1 MSSQSAR
8 TPPAGLPV
16 KFVRQMS
23 SRVSLSFKKQ
33 YGDRW
38 ALDGLGEKTVNAKA
52 DVTLSP
58 KERWWRAFV
67 RCDPRRHLAE
77 YFRAGDER
85 GPYGY
90 LRALNARPSEG
101 NASRF
106 FSVWRPTSIHAMRML
121 FEGTAVGKALNI
133 KGKSALSGPLT
144 GFVPFMQIDSEA
156 DKKRVRISPP
166 DARIHIFYT
175 SWALR
180 EVARN
185 ELLMVL
191 SELQEE
197 VARMDVELDK
207 NKSSMTDDLLSM
219 LNGDMAGETDDDW
232 GGLIFKSVEYAD
244 AGRDLAFRLMQI
256 RCVDPT
262 VKEVDTF
269 ASTGI
274 YGLDVPERLLWEAY
288 VTRQDISPAPGMETG
303 RASEPAFQDLNL
315 QALRD
320 RKKPPPVAL
329 WQHDSEN
336 PMNPR
341 TLLMAHEEKVHR
353 AAAHEAHPRRRPPP
367 AANPLVLTLP
377 CCGARCLAIAAICHG
392 LSVNSPPP
400 LCSPS
405 RQNT

>member
-1 MSSQSAR
+1 
-8 TPPAGLPV
+8 
-16 KFVRQMS
+16 
-23 SRVSLSFKKQ
+23 
-33 YGDRW
+33 
-38 ALDGLGEKTVNAKA
+38 
-52 DVTLSP
+52 
-58 KERWWRAFV
+58 
-67 RCDPRRHLAE
+67 
-77 YFRAGDER
+77 
-85 GPYGY
+85 
-90 LRALNARPSEG
+90 
-101 NASRF
+101 
-106 FSVWRPTSIHAMRML
+106 
-121 FEGTAVGKALNI
+121 
-133 KGKSALSGPLT
+133 
-144 GFVPFMQIDSEA
+144 
-156 DKKRVRISPP
+156 
-166 DARIHIFYT
+166 
-175 SWALR
+175 
-180 EVARN
+180 
-185 ELLMVL
+185 
-191 SELQEE
+191 
-197 VARMDVELDK
+197 MDVELDK
-207 NKSSMTDDLLSM
+207 NKSSMTDDLLNM